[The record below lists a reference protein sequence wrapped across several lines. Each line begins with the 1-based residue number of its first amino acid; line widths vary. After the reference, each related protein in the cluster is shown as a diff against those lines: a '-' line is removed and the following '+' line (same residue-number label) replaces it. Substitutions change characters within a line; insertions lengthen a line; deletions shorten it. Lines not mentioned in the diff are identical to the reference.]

1 MNDREFLTEVG
12 PWGFAVTV
20 VTMFGIFFA
29 RLATDIGPLQSFGY
43 TLAAFVLVPF
53 LWLSSG
59 RYSAYWLLRSKR
71 KGIVRGLFI
80 CFWGFFTAK
89 LFFLGESNSISPYGI
104 SLAMTC
110 GLFSC
115 YAANCSFRRV
125 EAGAIEEFHEYYP
138 AWLVHVFLVLS
149 LLIFFMV

>member
-12 PWGFAVTV
+12 SWGFAVTGI
-20 VTMFGIFFA
+20 TMLGIFFA
-29 RLATDIGPLQSFGY
+29 RLVTGIGPLQSFGH

-59 RYSAYWLLRSKR
+59 RYSAYWMLRLQH
-71 KGIVRGLFI
+71 KGIVRGMFI
-80 CFWGFFTAK
+80 CFWGIFTAK

-104 SLAMTC
+104 SIATAC

-115 YAANCSFRRV
+115 YAASCSFRRV
-125 EAGAIEEFHEYYP
+125 EDGDIEEFHENLP
-138 AWLVHVFLVLS
+138 AWLVHVLLVLS
-149 LLIFFMV
+149 LLIFFMI